1 MPPVNGQRK
10 NWLPVL
16 LLAGFVLTRWPGLM
30 PPNFSAAYALVF
42 CAGAF
47 PRRLPGWQLLAV
59 MLATDIGLNLCYYET
74 SIFSDYQAINYLAY
88 GLIFLLG
95 RQFTHRASWL
105 KLVGGG
111 LLGAIVFYLVTNT
124 AAWFENPEYAK
135 TISGWV
141 QALTVGTPHWP
152 ATWTFFRN
160 TLLSG
165 GLFTG
170 LIVAALKS
178 TEPAPAEAAEES
190 ETEEA
195 TETETE
201 ETQV

>member
-1 MPPVNGQRK
+1 MPPVNRLRK

-16 LLAGFVLTRWPGLM
+16 LLAGFALTRWPGLM
-30 PPNFSAAYALVF
+30 PLNFSAAYALVF

-47 PRRLPGWQLLAV
+47 PRRLPWWLALAV
-59 MLATDIGLNLCYYET
+59 LLATDIGLNVFYYDT
-74 SIFSDYQAINYLAY
+74 SIFSDYQAVNYLAY

-95 RQFTHRASWL
+95 RQFTNRASWC

-111 LLGAIVFYLVTNT
+111 LLGAIVFYVVTNT
-124 AAWFENPEYAK
+124 AAWLENPEYAK
-135 TISGWV
+135 TIAGWI
-141 QALTVGTPHWP
+141 QSLTVGTSGWP

-170 LIVAALKS
+170 LVAAALRATEARS
-178 TEPAPAEAAEES
+178 TEAEEEA

-195 TETETE
+195 GEAETE
-201 ETQV
+201 ETQA

>member
-1 MPPVNGQRK
+1 MP
-10 NWLPVL
+10 L
-16 LLAGFVLTRWPGLM
+16 
-30 PPNFSAAYALVF
+30 NFSAVYALAF

-47 PRRLPGWQLLAV
+47 PRRLPWWSLLAV
-59 MLATDIGLNLCYYET
+59 MLATDVGLNLFYYQT
-74 SIFSDYQAINYLAY
+74 SIFSDYMAINYLAY

-95 RQFTHRASWL
+95 RQFTNRASWL

-111 LLGAIVFYLVTNT
+111 LLGAIVFYVVTNT
-124 AAWFENPEYAK
+124 AAWLQNPEYAK
-135 TISGWV
+135 TISGWI
-141 QALTVGTPHWP
+141 QALTVGTSGWP

-170 LIVAALKS
+170 FIAAMLKS
-178 TEPAPAEAAEES
+178 TEPAPSEAEVES

-195 TETETE
+195 CEPKPE
-201 ETQV
+201 ETKA